1 MGLYFGLNQRKLIQT
16 KDLSIIYENK
26 RINFPDIDVN
36 QGNHFLI
43 LGRSGSG
50 KTSFLNLIGGLSS
63 PSGGLVKINNEN
75 ITKKE
80 TIRDASCN
88 GTCDGGISLSP
99 SGGVSP
105 YTFSWSTTPSLS
117 GSSILGK

>member
-63 PSGGLVKINNEN
+63 PSGGQVKINNEN
-75 ITKKE
+75 IALLSSNKLDKFRG
-80 TIRDASCN
+80 INIGFIFLLVSH
-88 GTCDGGISLSP
+88 DGE
-99 SGGVSP
+99 
-105 YTFSWSTTPSLS
+105 
-117 GSSILGK
+117 

>member
-26 RINFPDIDVN
+26 RIDFPDIDIN

-75 ITKKE
+75 IATNSDGVRVNKE
-80 TIRDASCN
+80 NIE
-88 GTCDGGISLSP
+88 IYFKF
-99 SGGVSP
+99 V
-105 YTFSWSTTPSLS
+105 
-117 GSSILGK
+117 

>member
-1 MGLYFGLNQRKLIQT
+1 MIQT

-26 RINFPDIDVN
+26 RIDFPDIDIN

-63 PSGGLVKINNEN
+63 PSGGQVKINNEN
-75 ITKKE
+75 IAVNAE
-80 TIRDASCN
+80 VLCRHVFLI
-88 GTCDGGISLSP
+88 P
-99 SGGVSP
+99 S
-105 YTFSWSTTPSLS
+105 
-117 GSSILGK
+117 IIK